1 MLLFW
6 DGVLLDQVPIIIVN
20 IFPLRISPKK
30 ISLGKVDG
38 ILMWLNYA
46 ADMTDIALEW
56 AGNNVKSNPHISELI
71 EIRKAESSESTLS
84 IQESHNGKSV
94 QDESNM
100 DMSGHMDEE
109 AEPSPSSSFNLL
121 EAANRSYDGPPVLL
135 GVVRDG
141 EQFDFCMC
149 NPPFFDSMEEAGLNP
164 KTSCGGT
171 PEEMVCSGG
180 ERAFITRI
188 IEDSVALKQTFRY
201 SCPYW
206 AFFNHVLLFLFSSS
220 IN

>member
-6 DGVLLDQVPIIIVN
+6 DGVLSGQVVFQYCHHYSHWEYFIIHFPSKIQLNFDVVN
-20 IFPLRISPKK
+20 
-30 ISLGKVDG
+30 
-38 ILMWLNYA
+38 WA
-46 ADMTDIALEW
+46 ADMTDVALEW
-56 AGNNVKSNPHISELI
+56 AEKNVKSNPHISELI
-71 EIRKAESSESTLS
+71 EIRKVDNSESTPS
-84 IQESHNGKSV
+84 IQESLTGKSV

-109 AEPSPSSSFNLL
+109 AEPSSSSSFNLP
-121 EAANRSYDGPPVLL
+121 AGARSSYHGPPVLV

-141 EQFDFCMC
+141 EQFDFCIC
-149 NPPFFDSMEEAGLNP
+149 NPPFFESMEEAGLNP

-201 SCPYW
+201 S
-206 AFFNHVLLFLFSSS
+206 FSLLVLLHPCLTPHIFLHK
-220 IN
+220 